1 MIGSVDAGQAN
12 SKREYE
18 GIAICDKEES
28 SRDLKVYCK
37 DLLFLMQGEL
47 SAKNIDS
54 TVKSNDTDKSVKTVN
69 VTGKNYI
76 ECTYGG
82 DFTNNNR
89 AYPPDVRKGETVK
102 IFQYG
107 DSDQWYWMGCDRSQ
121 SLRKTERVRWHVNDT
136 LENDC
141 NMSDDNT
148 YYFEMDTRQHK
159 HILFSTSQSDGEA
172 HQYRFKISPEES
184 QVVITDEKMNMFIL
198 DTNKT
203 RITMANE
210 KGSLIQLDGENIKIM
225 CNGQIL
231 IQSKNSSITMS
242 AGEDITE
249 KANGNMTLQAKSDV
263 KADAGANMTLRF
275 KGVGKHG
282 GGSNLT
288 LGASSIAFTK
298 SI

>member
-1 MIGSVDAGQAN
+1 MVGSVDAGPAN

-18 GIAICDKEES
+18 GIAICDKSES
-28 SRDLKVYCK
+28 SRNLKVYCK

-47 SAKNIDS
+47 SAKNIEN
-54 TVKSNDTDKSVKTVN
+54 TVKSNGTDKSVKTSN
-69 VTGKNYI
+69 ITGKNYI
-76 ECTYGG
+76 DCVYGG
-82 DFTNNNR
+82 DFTNSNR

-141 NMSDDNT
+141 NLTDDNT

-159 HILFSTSQSDGEA
+159 HILFSTSQSDGEE
-172 HQYRFKISPEES
+172 HQYRFKISPEDS
-184 QVVITDEKMNMFIL
+184 QIIISDEKMNMFVL
-198 DTNKT
+198 DTNQT

-225 CNGQIL
+225 CTGQIL

-242 AGEDITE
+242 AEADITE
-249 KANGNMTLQAKSDV
+249 QANGNMSLQAKGNVDV
-263 KADAGANMTLRF
+263 KSNANMTLQF
-275 KGVGKHG
+275 KGTGKHG
-282 GGSNLT
+282 GGNSLT
-288 LGASSIAFTK
+288 LGASSISFAK